1 MKNFILN
8 ILITGLATYITA
20 RLLPWV
26 YIDGFGWALLFA
38 AVLAV
43 MNASVGLV
51 LKFITFP
58 LNILTLGLVYFF
70 INVLMVML
78 TDNLIEGI
86 VINGFWVAV
95 LFALVVSVFST
106 VIYKLIK

>member
-8 ILITGLATYITA
+8 ILVTGLATYITA
-20 RLLPWV
+20 RILPWV

-43 MNASVGLV
+43 MNASLGLV
-51 LKFITFP
+51 LRFITFP
-58 LNILTLGLVYFF
+58 LNFLTLGLVYFF
-70 INVLMVML
+70 INVIIIMI

-95 LFALVVSVFST
+95 LFALIVSLFSSI
-106 VIYKLIK
+106 IYKLIK